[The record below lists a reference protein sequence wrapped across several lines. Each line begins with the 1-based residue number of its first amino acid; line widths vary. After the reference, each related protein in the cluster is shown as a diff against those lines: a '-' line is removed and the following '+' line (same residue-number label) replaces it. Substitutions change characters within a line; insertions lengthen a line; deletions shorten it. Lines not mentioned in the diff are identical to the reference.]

1 MTAKPRTRGEHEA
14 EFTRAIIQFEKEYL
28 GRGPEDVRTVF
39 VLDMVVVRLRGI
51 LTRAELALCQTA
63 EGSAL
68 VKETRRRLFESAREM
83 ISEMVQDILG
93 CTLISLHTDMSTK
106 TGERV
111 VVLTVDVNFDE
122 KFR

>member
-1 MTAKPRTRGEHEA
+1 MSDTRPRTRGEREA
-14 EFTRAIIQFEKEYL
+14 EFTRAMIQLEKDYL

-51 LTRAELALCQTA
+51 LTRAEIKLCETP

-68 VKETRRRLFESAREM
+68 VKETRRRLFESARD
-83 ISEMVQDILG
+83 IIAEMVTSITG
-93 CTLISLHTDMSTK
+93 AKMISLHTDMSTR

-111 VVLTVDVNFDE
+111 VVITVEGALDG
-122 KFR
+122 